1 MLLRFRQLIENYLYK
16 YNNNNNMTIEKQM
29 KCKKCK
35 YKWITKS
42 ELIMI
47 SCPSCGAK
55 NKITDI

>member
-1 MLLRFRQLIENYLYK
+1 
-16 YNNNNNMTIEKQM
+16 MTIEKQM